1 MDVSKRRTPEA
12 RADAARRRLE
22 LLGIQLETETQP
34 EPSAPQPYDAEPP
47 ADAEPPEADRAQEAG
62 RGPADDPADASRRH
76 RAGSSLRSPVR
87 ERHPSRLQALVGSPG
102 FTVQHVV
109 VVVAVVAGFACLA
122 AWWAV
127 SSRPSELQPIT
138 SPARS
143 ASPSAG
149 PEGPQTPGASAA
161 PTGDV
166 VVDVSGKVRK
176 PGIVTLRAGSRVADA
191 LKRAGGAKSG
201 VDLASLNL
209 ARVLVDGE
217 QILVGVE
224 PVQAAPPDTGT
235 PSAGAG
241 PAPPGGAPGALVNLN
256 TATMEQL
263 DTLPGVGPVT
273 AQSILDWRAEHG
285 RFSAV
290 DELLEVKGI
299 GEATLAD
306 LRDRVTV

>member
-1 MDVSKRRTPEA
+1 MV
-12 RADAARRRLE
+12 
-22 LLGIQLETETQP
+22 
-34 EPSAPQPYDAEPP
+34 
-47 ADAEPPEADRAQEAG
+47 
-62 RGPADDPADASRRH
+62 
-76 RAGSSLRSPVR
+76 
-87 ERHPSRLQALVGSPG
+87 
-102 FTVQHVV
+102 
-109 VVVAVVAGFACLA
+109 GFACLA
-122 AWWAV
+122 AWWAF

-143 ASPSAG
+143 ASPSGG
-149 PEGPQTPGASAA
+149 PERSTTPTVSTP

-176 PGIVTLRAGSRVADA
+176 PGIVTLPAGSRVADA
-191 LKRAGGAKSG
+191 LKRAGGARSG
-201 VDLASLNL
+201 ASTTALNL

-224 PVQAAPPDTGT
+224 PVQAAPPDGGM

-241 PAPPGGAPGALVNLN
+241 SAPSPGGPPAALVNLN

-273 AQSILDWRAEHG
+273 AQSILDWRAEHE
-285 RFSAV
+285 RFNTV